1 MAGVEF
7 NDLSGP
13 NEVRRPEF
21 QGAAFYAK
29 KP

>member
-7 NDLSGP
+7 NDFSSP
-13 NEVRRPEF
+13 DEVRRPEF
-21 QGAAFYAK
+21 QGAATYAK